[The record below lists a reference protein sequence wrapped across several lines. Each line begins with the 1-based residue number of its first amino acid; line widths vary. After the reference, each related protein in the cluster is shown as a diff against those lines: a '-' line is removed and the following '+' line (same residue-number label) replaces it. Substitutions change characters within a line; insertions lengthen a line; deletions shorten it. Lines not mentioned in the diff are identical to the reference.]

1 MSAPDWMEPYLRK
14 ADEDGYVP
22 FNEDRRLGQNQYA
35 SRYARGI
42 LRSPDL
48 GADLRCKPLDEKG
61 GDYHRIRIHK
71 DDLAT
76 FHERVKAYQQDA
88 SWGEIKDID
97 HYLAMRSE

>member
-35 SRYARGI
+35 S
-42 LRSPDL
+42 PDL
-48 GADLRCKPLDEKG
+48 GADLRCKHLDEKG